1 MKYSNHNDAILML
14 RVIDGCIKW
23 GVVPRA
29 DSPCHKR
36 IQKIIKESGYKLL
49 VKEVINIPSKT
60 KAVPKPMKAV
70 KKGKKI
76 C

>member
-1 MKYSNHNDAILML
+1 MKYSNHNNAILML
-14 RVIDGCIKW
+14 RVIDGCINL
-23 GVVPRA
+23 GIVPRV

-49 VKEVINIPSKT
+49 VKEVITIPSKMNPQ
-60 KAVPKPMKAV
+60 PKPMKAA
-70 KKGKKI
+70 KKGKKA